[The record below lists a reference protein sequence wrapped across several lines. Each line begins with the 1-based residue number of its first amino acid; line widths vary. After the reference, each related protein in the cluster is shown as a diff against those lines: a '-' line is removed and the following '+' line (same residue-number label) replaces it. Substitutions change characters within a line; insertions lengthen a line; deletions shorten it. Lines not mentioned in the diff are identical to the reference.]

1 MAFTEEEEGKLR
13 AIIAIFDGQAPSL
26 SSDVAAKCPAL
37 FAAWDG
43 DGHAYAEGERVSF
56 EGVLY
61 TCLQAHTSQPDW
73 SPTAA
78 PSLWAKVVEYA
89 SGGDDPSSIPEWV
102 PPSNENPYPKGA
114 VVRHNGKVWESL
126 VANNVWEPGA
136 VGHRNRLARGD
147 GGLTWRR
154 AF

>member
-1 MAFTEEEEGKLR
+1 MREKGEHMAFTEEEEGKLR

-43 DGHAYAEGERVSF
+43 DGHAYSEGERVSF

-78 PSLWAKVVEYA
+78 PSLWAKVLEAGTPDTPTEEV
-89 SGGDDPSSIPEWV
+89 PEWV
-102 PPSNENPYPKGA
+102 QPDSTNPYPLGA
-114 VVRHNGKVWESL
+114 RVEHNGKVWESL

-136 VGHRNRLARGD
+136 VG
-147 GGLTWRR
+147 TETVWREVTEG
-154 AF
+154 

>member
-37 FAAWDG
+37 FAAWDSNG
-43 DGHAYAEGERVSF
+43 RAYAEGERVSY
-56 EGVLY
+56 EGELY

-78 PSLWAKVVEYA
+78 PSPWAKVLEAGTPDTPTEEV
-89 SGGDDPSSIPEWV
+89 PEWV
-102 PPSNENPYPKGA
+102 QPDSTIPTRSVPASSTTARSGNPSLQTTSG
-114 VVRHNGKVWESL
+114 S
-126 VANNVWEPGA
+126 
-136 VGHRNRLARGD
+136 RGLSAQKPS
-147 GGLTWRR
+147 GER
-154 AF
+154 

>member
-1 MAFTEEEEGKLR
+1 MREKGEHMAFTEEEEGKLR

-37 FAAWDG
+37 FAEWDG
-43 DGHAYAEGERVSF
+43 DGHAYVEGERVRF

-78 PSLWAKVVEYA
+78 PSLWAKVIEYA

-126 VANNVWEPGA
+126 VANNVWEPGV
-136 VGHRNRLARGD
+136 VG
-147 GGLTWRR
+147 TETVWREVTEG
-154 AF
+154 

>member
-26 SSDVAAKCPAL
+26 SRDWGAKCPPP
-37 FAAWDG
+37 FASWDG

-78 PSLWAKVVEYA
+78 PSLWAKVLETGTPDTPTEEV
-89 SGGDDPSSIPEWV
+89 PEWV
-102 PPSNENPYPKGA
+102 QPDSTNPYPLGA
-114 VVRHNGKVWESL
+114 RVKHNGKVWESL

-136 VGHRNRLARGD
+136 VG
-147 GGLTWRR
+147 TETVWREVTEG
-154 AF
+154 

>member
-1 MAFTEEEEGKLR
+1 MREKGEHMAFTEEEEGKLR

-78 PSLWAKVVEYA
+78 PSLWAKVR
-89 SGGDDPSSIPEWV
+89 
-102 PPSNENPYPKGA
+102 K
-114 VVRHNGKVWESL
+114 
-126 VANNVWEPGA
+126 
-136 VGHRNRLARGD
+136 
-147 GGLTWRR
+147 RR
-154 AF
+154 

>member
-13 AIIAIFDGQAPSL
+13 AIIAIFGGQAASL

-43 DGHAYAEGERVSF
+43 NGHAYAEGERVSF

-61 TCLQAHTSQPDW
+61 TCLQAHTSQADW

-78 PSLWAKVVEYA
+78 VGLWAKTLDAGNPDTPTE
-89 SGGDDPSSIPEWV
+89 DIPEWEQ
-102 PPSNENPYPKGA
+102 PDSTNPYMKGDR
-114 VVRHNGKVWESL
+114 VTHNGKTWEST
-126 VANNVWEPGA
+126 VDNNVWEPGA
-136 VGHRNRLARGD
+136 QGVAQ
-147 GGLTWRR
+147 WVEVS
-154 AF
+154 A

>member
-1 MAFTEEEEGKLR
+1 MQKKGERMAFTEEEEGKLR

-61 TCLQAHTSQPDW
+61 TCLQAHTSQADW
-73 SPTAA
+73 SPAA
-78 PSLWAKVVEYA
+78 AASLWAKVIEYA
-89 SGGDDPSSIPEWV
+89 GGGDDPSGIPEWV
-102 PPSNENPYPKGA
+102 KPSNESPYPKGA
-114 VVRHNGKVWESL
+114 VVRHNGKTWESI
-126 VANNVWEPGA
+126 VANNVWEPGTVGTEA
-136 VGHRNRLARGD
+136 V
-147 GGLTWRR
+147 WREVTEG
-154 AF
+154 